1 MNHICRVC
9 QSPNLHFLFAINSSR
24 FVRCHTC
31 THVFLDSTYD
41 DDSIKKLY
49 ERYGDEKGKTY
60 FQGINADVLNS
71 IDSYLR
77 TCREYC
83 RTDSSPLRLLDI
95 GCGTGALLH
104 RAKKLGFAIEGIEI
118 CEPLAKDAARNAGCP
133 VHNTPLNHVALPED
147 SFDVVIMYDLIEHLQ
162 DPVGDM
168 NSIYRLL
175 KKGGILFILT
185 PNDNALLRK
194 ISRVLYRASFHLFRK
209 PMERLYYPD
218 HLSYFTS
225 NSISAFLKRFDCE
238 IVLLETRNQELS
250 RLELPSIS
258 RWAVRAI
265 FHLSEYFRDLGGK
278 LVVYAR
284 KI

>member
-9 QSPNLHFLFAINSSR
+9 QSPNLHFLFTINSSC

-41 DDSIKKLY
+41 DDAIKKLY

-60 FQGINADVLNS
+60 FQGINANVLNT

-83 RTDSSPLRLLDI
+83 RTGSSPLRLLDI
-95 GCGTGALLH
+95 GCGTGALLQ

-118 CEPLAKDAARNAGCP
+118 CEPLAKDAARSAGCP
-133 VHNTPLNHVALPED
+133 VHNTLLTHVALPED
-147 SFDVVIMYDLIEHLQ
+147 SFDSIVMYDLIEHLQ

-194 ISRVLYRASFHLFRK
+194 ISRVLYRASFHLFSK

-218 HLSYFTS
+218 HLSYFTPT
-225 NSISAFLKRFDCE
+225 SISACLKRCGFE

-250 RLELPSIS
+250 RLELPGIS
-258 RWAVRAI
+258 RWGVRAV
-265 FHLSEYFRDLGGK
+265 FHLSEYFSDLGGK

>member
-9 QSPNLHFLFAINSSR
+9 QSPNLHFLFTINNRR

-31 THVFLDSTYD
+31 THVFLDGTYD
-41 DDSIKKLY
+41 DDSIKELY

-60 FQGINADVLNS
+60 FQGINAEVLNT
-71 IDSYLR
+71 IDSYLQS
-77 TCREYC
+77 CREYC
-83 RTDSSPLRLLDI
+83 RTGSSPLRLLDI
-95 GCGTGALLH
+95 GCGTGALLS

-118 CEPLAKDAARNAGCP
+118 CEPLAKDTARNAGCP
-133 VHNTPLNHVALPED
+133 VHNTSLAHVALPED
-147 SFDVVIMYDLIEHLQ
+147 SFDSIIMYDLIEHLQ
-162 DPVGDM
+162 DPVGDV
-168 NSIYRLL
+168 NIIYRLL

-194 ISRVLYRASFHLFRK
+194 ISRFLYRASLHLFSK

-218 HLSYFTS
+218 HLSYFTRK
-225 NSISAFLKRFDCE
+225 SINAFLKRCDFE
-238 IVLLETRNQELS
+238 VVLLETRNQELS
-250 RLELPSIS
+250 RLELPGIS
-258 RWAVRAI
+258 KWGVRAV

-284 KI
+284 KV

>member
-1 MNHICRVC
+1 
-9 QSPNLHFLFAINSSR
+9 
-24 FVRCHTC
+24 VRCHTC
-31 THVFLDSTYD
+31 THVFLDSTHD

-60 FQGINADVLNS
+60 FQGINADVLNT

-77 TCREYC
+77 TCKEYC
-83 RTDSSPLRLLDI
+83 RTGSSPLRLLDI
-95 GCGTGALLH
+95 GCGTGALLQ

-133 VHNTPLNHVALPED
+133 VHNTLLTHVALAED
-147 SFDVVIMYDLIEHLQ
+147 SFDSIIMYDLIEHLQ
-162 DPVGDM
+162 DPEGDM
-168 NSIYRLL
+168 NSMYRLL

-194 ISRVLYRASFHLFRK
+194 ISRVLYRASFHLFSK

-218 HLSYFTS
+218 HLSYFTPT
-225 NSISAFLKRFDCE
+225 SISAFLKRCGFE
-238 IVLLETRNQELS
+238 IVLLGTRNQELS
-250 RLELPSIS
+250 RLELPGIS
-258 RWAVRAI
+258 RWGVRAV
-265 FHLSEYFRDLGGK
+265 FHFSEYFSELGGK